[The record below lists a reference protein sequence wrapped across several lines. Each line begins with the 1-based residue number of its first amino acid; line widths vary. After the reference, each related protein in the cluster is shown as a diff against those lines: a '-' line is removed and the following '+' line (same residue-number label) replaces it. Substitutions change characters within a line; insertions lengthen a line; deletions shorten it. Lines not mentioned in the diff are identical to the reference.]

1 MRGSNPF
8 ALLLSLS
15 LLFCAA
21 CSSSSRNDDV
31 TGEGSLRALHAIPNI
46 GTVNFLIEETILGSM
61 GFQDATAVSEY
72 DDLEYTFSFEIT
84 LPDDDVDEPTELV
97 ARTLS
102 VRSDQEYTF
111 VLSGSLDNPQLFL
124 WEQFGRDWLEE
135 IEDAEDNDTE
145 VTVMEVAFGHISNV
159 LGQVDIYLEAP
170 GTSPLAATPKA
181 SLSYS
186 EFDSAIELDA
196 GDYQLVVTPAG
207 DPNTLLFAS
216 DPFSISAATSTLV
229 TLIDDGGFT
238 TADFSVRL
246 IGSGTQLTDIN
257 TSAVISATHLA
268 RGTDA
273 LDVYDSSDFST
284 PLFGNLQF
292 EALTEEIEVED
303 GTLDLAVTPAGN
315 LGVFL
320 SQFSLTAFNGTYNR
334 LYFIGLPGDL
344 QVVSRRYDR
353 STLATHARLQMFQA
367 AARFQTVD
375 LYVVDT
381 DTDIQL
387 IGPNY
392 SRILFG
398 SGFSYNIFEADA
410 YNIYV
415 TEPDT
420 KNVIAG
426 PLRVDLEVG
435 RNYSLFVL
443 DSQNL
448 SATELVFFEESAP

>member
-1 MRGSNPF
+1 MRGSNRF
-8 ALLLSLS
+8 TLLLPLLIVLS
-15 LLFCAA
+15 TG
-21 CSSSSRNDDV
+21 CSNSRDDEV
-31 TGEGSLRALHAIPNI
+31 TGEGSIRALHAIPNI

-61 GFQDATAVSEY
+61 AFQDATAISDY
-72 DDLEYTFSFEIT
+72 DDLEYEFSFEIT
-84 LPDDDVDEPTELV
+84 LPDDDVDEPTVLV
-97 ARTLS
+97 TRTLS

-111 VLSGSLDNPQLFL
+111 VLSGSLENPQLFL

-159 LGQVDIYLEAP
+159 LGEVDIYLEAP

-181 SLSYS
+181 TLSYT
-186 EFDSAIELDA
+186 EFNSAVELRAD
-196 GDYQLVVTPAG
+196 DYQLVVTPAG

-216 DPFSISAATSTLV
+216 DPFAISAATSTLV

-246 IGSGTQLTDIN
+246 IGSGTELTDIN
-257 TSAVISATHLA
+257 TTAVVSATHLA

-273 LDVYDSSDFST
+273 LDVYDSSDFSM
-284 PLFGNLQF
+284 PLFDNLEF
-292 EALTEEIEVED
+292 EALSEEIEVEE
-303 GTLDLAVTPAGN
+303 GTLDLAITPADN

-320 SQFSLTAFNGTYNR
+320 SQISLTAFNGTYTR

-344 QVVSRRYDR
+344 QVISRRYDR

-367 AARFQTVD
+367 ASRFQTVD

-381 DTDIQL
+381 DVDIQL
-387 IGPNY
+387 IGPSY
-392 SRILFG
+392 SNILFG

-426 PLRVDLEVG
+426 PLRVDLEEG
-435 RNYSLFVL
+435 RNYSLHVL

-448 SATELVFFEESAP
+448 SATELIFFEESTP

>member
-1 MRGSNPF
+1 MRGPKRF
-8 ALLLSLS
+8 TLLLPLFVV
-15 LLFCAA
+15 LLAG
-21 CSSSSRNDDV
+21 CSSSNDDEV
-31 TGEGSLRALHAIPNI
+31 TGEGSIRALHAIPNV

-61 GFQDATAVSEY
+61 SFQDATAISEY
-72 DDLEYTFSFEIT
+72 DDLEYEFSFEIL
-84 LPDDDVDEPTELV
+84 LPDDDVDEPTVL
-97 ARTLS
+97 ATRTLS

-111 VLSGSLDNPQLFL
+111 VLSGSLENPQLFL
-124 WEQFGRDWLEE
+124 WEQFGRDWLDE

-145 VTVMEVAFGHISNV
+145 VTVMEVAFAHISNV
-159 LGQVDIYLEAP
+159 LGEVDIYLEAP

-181 SLSYS
+181 TLSYS
-186 EFDSAIELDA
+186 EFNSAVELSAD
-196 GDYQLVVTPAG
+196 DYQLVVTPAG

-216 DPFSISAATSTLV
+216 DPFPISAATSTLV

-238 TADFSVRL
+238 TADFSVEL
-246 IGSGTQLTDIN
+246 IGSGTELTDIN

-268 RGTDA
+268 RGTDT

-284 PLFGNLQF
+284 PLFDNLEF
-292 EALTEEIEVED
+292 EALSEEIDVEE
-303 GTLDLAVTPAGN
+303 GTLDLAVTPADN

-320 SQFSLTAFNGTYNR
+320 SQLSLTAFNGTYTR

-344 QVVSRRYDR
+344 QVISRRYDR

-367 AARFQTVD
+367 ASRFQTVD

-381 DTDIQL
+381 DVDIQL
-387 IGPNY
+387 IGPSY
-392 SRILFG
+392 SNILFG

-426 PLRVDLEVG
+426 PLRVDLQEG
-435 RNYSLFVL
+435 RNYSLHVL

-448 SATELVFFEESAP
+448 SATDLIFFEESAP